1 MHAPAHLSTRR
12 LLVVLTALA
21 LALGAAPALADPP
34 DMVVIEE
41 EFTDVVPDFCGS
53 GVTVQIDVDVR
64 SRQGFR
70 LIGRDRVAHY
80 HENLRLTETFTNV
93 ATGASLTH
101 GLRALFHDL
110 DVSVDDDGIATITVL
125 GTGGDPWFGPD
136 GKLVYNE
143 PGQVRFQLLIDTNGT
158 LDDPSDDTFIADLGT
173 VFGSTGRNDLQGIDF
188 CDAVL
193 DVIG

>member
-1 MHAPAHLSTRR
+1 MPARSVLSMRR

-34 DMVVIEE
+34 DMALIEE
-41 EFTDVVPDFCGS
+41 QFTDVDPDFCGS
-53 GVTVQIDVDVR
+53 GVAVEIAVDVR
-64 SRQGFR
+64 SRQGFHF
-70 LIGRDRVAHY
+70 IGADRVAHY
-80 HENLRLTETFTNV
+80 HENVQVSETFTNL

-101 GLRALFHDL
+101 SPRVLFRDL
-110 DVSVDDDGIATITVL
+110 DVSVDDDGLATITVL

-158 LDDPSDDTFIADLGT
+158 LDDPSDDSFVADLGV
-173 VFGSTGRNDLQGIDF
+173 VFGSTGRNDLQGVDF
-188 CDAVL
+188 CTAVL

>member
-1 MHAPAHLSTRR
+1 MYATTVLSMRR

-21 LALGAAPALADPP
+21 LALVATPALADPP
-34 DMVVIEE
+34 DVQLIEE
-41 EFTDVVPDFCGS
+41 QFTLVDPDFCGS
-53 GVTVQIDVDVR
+53 GVAVEIAVDVR

-80 HENLRLTETFTNV
+80 HENIRLSETFTNV

-101 GLRALFHDL
+101 DFRALFRDL
-110 DVSVDDDGIATITVL
+110 DVSVDQDGLATITVL
-125 GTGGDPWFGPD
+125 GTGGDTWFGPD

-143 PGQVRFQLLIDTNGT
+143 PGQVRYQLVFDTNGT
-158 LDDPSDDTFIADLGT
+158 LDDPYDDIFVADLGT
-173 VFGSTGRNDLQGIDF
+173 IFGSTGRNDLQGIDF